1 MSELINNQR
10 NRIDQLKRLIL
21 DLHSGSSVEETKSKL
36 KKLLGSVPYGDVV
49 QAEEELIADGLD
61 REEVLKF
68 CDLHTEALKGNI
80 DLALAKQIPEG
91 HPVDTFIKENKEI
104 QKVIDRIKN
113 LFHEFQKGNKQ
124 GNASDL
130 LSVINE
136 NFNALMDVE
145 KHYLKKEN
153 LLFPFLEKHQITG
166 PPIVMWGKHDEIREF
181 LKSCFQLF
189 ANNDD
194 AAAEVVNGFIEL
206 MFSPTLRAIEE
217 MIFKEEQILF
227 PMCMDTLTEIEWYDI
242 YQQSDEIGYCL
253 YSPDTKWEPTFS
265 INEATKTD
273 LSDKIKFENG
283 TLNRE
288 ELEAIFNS
296 IPLDITFVDKDDKV
310 KFFSHGTDRIFQR
323 PKAVLGRQVQYC
335 HPPSSVHIVNQIV
348 EDFKSGRQN
357 SAKFWINF
365 QGKYVHIAYYAV
377 RNNNGEYL
385 GTLEVTHDINEYRNI
400 DGERR
405 ILQYDKQ

>member
-10 NRIDQLKRLIL
+10 KRIDQLKSLIL
-21 DLHSGSSVEETKSKL
+21 DLHNGHSVEETKSKL
-36 KKLLGSVPYGDVV
+36 KELLGSVPYGDVV
-49 QAEEELIADGLD
+49 RAEEELINDGLD
-61 REEVLKF
+61 RDEVLKF

-80 DLALAKQIPEG
+80 DLTFAKKVEPG
-91 HPVDTFIKENKEI
+91 HPIDTFINENIEI
-104 QKVIDRIKN
+104 QKVIDRIKH
-113 LFHEFQKGNKQ
+113 LFHDCSTRNNQDDT
-124 GNASDL
+124 SDL
-130 LSVINE
+130 LSSLNE
-136 NFNALMDVE
+136 NFNALMDIE
-145 KHYLKKEN
+145 KHYLRKEN

-166 PPIVMWGKHDEIREF
+166 PPMVMWGKHDEVREF

-189 ANNDD
+189 DQKGNVN
-194 AAAEVVNGFIEL
+194 AEVVNSFIEL
-206 MFSPTLRAIEE
+206 MFAPTIKLVEE
-217 MIFKEEQILF
+217 MIYKEEQILF
-227 PMCMDTLTEIEWYDI
+227 PMCLDTLTEIEWYDI

-253 YSPDTKWEPTFS
+253 FSPDKKWEPGFS
-265 INEATKTD
+265 IDAVNKIDST
-273 LSDKIKFENG
+273 DKIKFENG
-283 TLNRE
+283 SLNRE

-348 EDFKSGRQN
+348 DDFKSGRQD

-385 GTLEVTHDINEYRNI
+385 GTLEVTHDINEYRKI
-400 DGERR
+400 EGERR
-405 ILQYDKQ
+405 ILEYDK